1 MDIIRANAID
11 PILHLFT
18 DGRDTPTR
26 NGIAF
31 CRELISKIA
40 ADGKGRVATVSGR
53 YYAMDRDKRW
63 ERTRLAY
70 QAMAFRIA
78 EQNSPDALTAIQQSY
93 DAGVTDE
100 FIKPTV
106 IGDDDSLTIDP
117 GDVLL
122 CFNFRA
128 DRMRQLAQAFVKRDL
143 DGADHFRS
151 IRRFALGH
159 HDRVHGRLDRPD
171 LVSS

>member
-1 MDIIRANAID
+1 
-11 PILHLFT
+11 
-18 DGRDTPTR
+18 
-26 NGIAF
+26 
-31 CRELISKIA
+31 
-40 ADGKGRVATVSGR
+40 
-53 YYAMDRDKRW
+53 MDRDKRW

-70 QAMAFRIA
+70 DAKAFRIA
-78 EQNSPDALTAIQQSY
+78 EQKAPDALTAIQQSY
-93 DAGVTDE
+93 NAGVTDE

-128 DRMRQLAQAFVKRDL
+128 DRMRQLAQAFVKRDF

-151 IRRFALGH
+151 IADLRLDND
-159 HDRVHGRLDRPD
+159 DRIHGRLDRPD
-171 LVSS
+171 RVSS